1 MMMIGFA
8 QQNPYEWLYW
18 SG

>member
-8 QQNPYEWLYW
+8 QQNPYDWLYW